1 MTSKTNTADA
11 VSNHEWLSK
20 AGVLTEAL
28 PFMRRYSG
36 HRMVVK
42 FGGNAIQDAKALR
55 SFAEDVALLHQI
67 GACPV
72 VVHGG
77 GRQIGDMLE
86 RLDIP
91 SAFVGGLRVTDSDTV
106 SVVEM
111 VLAGA
116 INKAIVGAIHQA
128 GGMAVGISGKDGR
141 LMTANKIAAPQMP
154 PPKMTPSKMTKE
166 ASKAETAIDIG
177 FVGAPDKINTT
188 ILDALLGAGM
198 IPVIAPVAAGQD
210 NETLNVN
217 ADTAAGAISSAIGAT
232 RLLMLTDVVG
242 VLDKD
247 DALIAQLT
255 INEAQSLIAS
265 GVISDGMIPKVE
277 TCIQAVTG
285 GTEGAVILDGRQ
297 EHATL
302 IELFTEHGIGTII
315 TP

>member
-141 LMTANKIAAPQMP
+141 LMTANKIAAP
-154 PPKMTPSKMTKE
+154 KMTPPKMTKE

-255 INEAQSLIAS
+255 TIEAQSLITS

>member
-141 LMTANKIAAPQMP
+141 LMTANKIAAP
-154 PPKMTPSKMTKE
+154 KMTKE

-255 INEAQSLIAS
+255 TIEAQSLITS

>member
-154 PPKMTPSKMTKE
+154 PPKMTKE

-255 INEAQSLIAS
+255 TIEAQSLITS

>member
-141 LMTANKIAAPQMP
+141 LMTANKIAAP
-154 PPKMTPSKMTKE
+154 KMTKE

-188 ILDALLGAGM
+188 ILDALLEAGM

-255 INEAQSLIAS
+255 TIEAQSLITS

>member
-154 PPKMTPSKMTKE
+154 PPKMPPSKMTKE

-198 IPVIAPVAAGQD
+198 IPVIAPVAAGRD

-255 INEAQSLIAS
+255 TIEAQSLIAS

>member
-141 LMTANKIAAPQMP
+141 LMTANKIAAP
-154 PPKMTPSKMTKE
+154 KMTPSKMTKE

-198 IPVIAPVAAGQD
+198 IPVIAPVAAGRD

-255 INEAQSLIAS
+255 TIEAQSLIAS

>member
-141 LMTANKIAAPQMP
+141 LMTANKIAAPQTP
-154 PPKMTPSKMTKE
+154 PPKMAPSKKTKE

-198 IPVIAPVAAGQD
+198 IPVIAPVAAGRD

-232 RLLMLTDVVG
+232 RLLMLTMLWG
-242 VLDKD
+242 C
-247 DALIAQLT
+247 LIRMMRLSR
-255 INEAQSLIAS
+255 N
-265 GVISDGMIPKVE
+265 
-277 TCIQAVTG
+277 
-285 GTEGAVILDGRQ
+285 
-297 EHATL
+297 
-302 IELFTEHGIGTII
+302 
-315 TP
+315 